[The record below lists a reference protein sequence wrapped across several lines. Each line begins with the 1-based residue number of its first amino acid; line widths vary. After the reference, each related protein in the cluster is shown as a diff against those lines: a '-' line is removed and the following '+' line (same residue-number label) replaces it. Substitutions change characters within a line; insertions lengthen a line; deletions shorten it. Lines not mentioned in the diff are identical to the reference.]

1 MHLITVLIPVFEI
14 LLRFTESNSW
24 EKAFDAVI
32 PKRKGVLL
40 KSDIDAVSV
49 IDATALDDKTL
60 QDSSLHEHKDGAVR
74 DADESSVVD
83 EEKTSC
89 QNDTKHTDDTDNDK
103 HCVVSENSDNTAEQ
117 ISCIEHAKV

>member
-1 MHLITVLIPVFEI
+1 MFEI
-14 LLRFTESNSW
+14 LLRFTESTSW

-32 PKRKGVLL
+32 PKRKGILL

-49 IDATALDDKTL
+49 IDAASQDDRTL
-60 QDSSLHEHKDGAVR
+60 QDGAIR
-74 DADESSVVD
+74 DTDESSVVD

-89 QNDTKHTDDTDNDK
+89 QNDTKHTDDTNNDK
-103 HCVVSENSDNTAEQ
+103 RCVVSENNENTSEQ

>member
-1 MHLITVLIPVFEI
+1 MGLFPVFEI
-14 LLRFTESNSW
+14 LLRFTESNDW

-49 IDATALDDKTL
+49 IDATSLDDKTL
-60 QDSSLHEHKDGAVR
+60 RDSSLHQHKDDAVR

-89 QNDTKHTDDTDNDK
+89 QNDTKHNDDTDNDK
-103 HCVVSENSDNTAEQ
+103 HHVVSENSDNTSEQ
-117 ISCIEHAKV
+117 ISCTEHAKV